1 MQIYGTIKKIP
12 NDLELSNIAWDQGTL
27 NVVYEYPLNGIHML
41 HDAVEVLLI
50 WTGPMVGHVGDGN
63 FHVFFPVDQ
72 SNPDEIK
79 TVHDVSVKMAL

>member
-1 MQIYGTIKKIP
+1 MIEYAGVKKKKKVFY
-12 NDLELSNIAWDQGTL
+12 NSSFM
-27 NVVYEYPLNGIHML
+27 ML
-41 HDAVEVLLI
+41 VDVLLI

>member
-1 MQIYGTIKKIP
+1 M
-12 NDLELSNIAWDQGTL
+12 
-27 NVVYEYPLNGIHML
+27 ML
-41 HDAVEVLLI
+41 FDVLLI
-50 WTGPMVGHVGDGN
+50 RTGPMVGHVGDGN

>member
-1 MQIYGTIKKIP
+1 MIKFADIKCI
-12 NDLELSNIAWDQGTL
+12 L
-27 NVVYEYPLNGIHML
+27 NVVYEYICFM
-41 HDAVEVLLI
+41 VLFGDFLI

>member
-1 MQIYGTIKKIP
+1 MIEYAGVKKKEKVFY
-12 NDLELSNIAWDQGTL
+12 NSSFM
-27 NVVYEYPLNGIHML
+27 ML
-41 HDAVEVLLI
+41 FDVLLI

>member
-1 MQIYGTIKKIP
+1 MIEYAGVKK
-12 NDLELSNIAWDQGTL
+12 
-27 NVVYEYPLNGIHML
+27 NVFYNSSFMML
-41 HDAVEVLLI
+41 FDVLLI
-50 WTGPMVGHVGDGN
+50 WIGPMVGHVGDGN

>member
-1 MQIYGTIKKIP
+1 MIEYAGVKKKKKVFY
-12 NDLELSNIAWDQGTL
+12 NSSFM
-27 NVVYEYPLNGIHML
+27 ML
-41 HDAVEVLLI
+41 FDVLLI

>member
-1 MQIYGTIKKIP
+1 MIEYAGVKKK
-12 NDLELSNIAWDQGTL
+12 
-27 NVVYEYPLNGIHML
+27 NVFYNSSFMML
-41 HDAVEVLLI
+41 FDVLLI

>member
-1 MQIYGTIKKIP
+1 MIEYAGVKKEKKVFY
-12 NDLELSNIAWDQGTL
+12 NSSFM
-27 NVVYEYPLNGIHML
+27 ML
-41 HDAVEVLLI
+41 FDVLLI

>member
-1 MQIYGTIKKIP
+1 MIEYAGVKKKK
-12 NDLELSNIAWDQGTL
+12 
-27 NVVYEYPLNGIHML
+27 NVFYNSSFMML
-41 HDAVEVLLI
+41 FDVLLI

>member
-1 MQIYGTIKKIP
+1 MIEYAGVKKKKVFY
-12 NDLELSNIAWDQGTL
+12 NSSFM
-27 NVVYEYPLNGIHML
+27 ML
-41 HDAVEVLLI
+41 FDVLLI